1 MTADPHQ
8 RGWRMP
14 AEWDPHRATWIAW
27 PHFEPDWPGKLAPI
41 PWVYGE
47 IARVLAN
54 FEPVEILCHSE
65 AVRDSAR
72 SVLHG
77 HAVRADRVRL
87 HLVPTDRTWLRDSA
101 PTGVVDAAGAVAW
114 LNWSFNAW
122 AKYSNWLLDAEVG
135 RAIADLTALPRIEPS
150 RPDTGGPIVLEGGG
164 IDVNGAGLLVAT
176 EEWLL
181 SPVQVRNPGLT
192 RAGYEQIFGDW
203 LGVRRTIWLGEGCAG
218 DDTHGHVDDIARFVA
233 PDTIVLAVEDDP
245 NDGNHARSV
254 DNLRRL
260 ELAARDPQIG
270 PLRVVRLPYPRR
282 VIMAGERLPA
292 SYANVYI
299 ANGVVLVPTFNDP
312 NDRVALSV
320 LAELMPRH
328 QIVGIH
334 AVDLVWGLGTVHC
347 LTQQE
352 PLGSRGT

>member
-1 MTADPHQ
+1 MTADPEQ
-8 RGWRMP
+8 RRWRMP
-14 AEWDPHRATWIAW
+14 AEWEPHRATWIAW

-47 IARVLAN
+47 IARVLAT
-54 FEPVEILCHSE
+54 FEPVEILCESE
-65 AVRDSAR
+65 VVRDSAW
-72 SVLHG
+72 SVLLG

-87 HLVPTDRTWLRDSA
+87 HLVLTDRTWLRDSA
-101 PTGVVDAAGAVAW
+101 PTGVVDTAGNVSL

-122 AKYSNWLLDAEVG
+122 AKYSNWRQDAEVG
-135 RAIADLTALPRIEPS
+135 RAIADLAALPRIEP
-150 RPDTGGPIVLEGGG
+150 RRRDTGGRIVLEGGG
-164 IDVNGAGLLVAT
+164 IDANGAGLLLAT

-181 SPVQVRNPGLT
+181 SAVQVRNPGLT
-192 RAGYEQIFGDW
+192 RPDYEQIFSDW

-218 DDTHGHVDDIARFVA
+218 DDTHGHVDDVGRFVA

-245 NDGNHARSV
+245 ADENHARSV

-260 ELAARDPQIG
+260 ELAARDPEIG
-270 PLRVVRLPYPRR
+270 PIRVVRLPYPRR

-292 SYANVYI
+292 SYANFYI

-312 NDRVALSV
+312 NDRMALNV

-352 PLGSRGT
+352 PLGNRHA